1 MPNLLYSLYC
11 QKHLYGKLEVA
22 DFKYD
27 NSFSLKLQSIKT
39 PKSPFLVPK
48 IRVFDFARNYAF

>member
-27 NSFSLKLQSIKT
+27 NRDGVVLEIYLDHKFQ
-39 PKSPFLVPK
+39 
-48 IRVFDFARNYAF
+48 